1 MAKQLGFGHN
11 YFLYFTSF
19 CYLFGYLQGQGLVV
33 ISKTKTI
40 TKSYNR
46 IQKKYIFLDF
56 RVWVSW
62 KQLNAWQF
70 LFRGLIFVSM
80 VRQWLLL
87 LIDEPK
93 KKKIVRSIILI
104 QFPICFKYLIFT
116 MFVFTLSGSWVLIVV
131 FFASQVE
138 CKFKAPSIYCSTT
151 AIQEVKKI
159 TRCTCFFS
167 FVHVYVFLIWCTVTV
182 NVKYYFA

>member
-1 MAKQLGFGHN
+1 MMAKQLQFGHN
-11 YFLYFTSF
+11 YFLCLTSF

-33 ISKTKTI
+33 ISKRNTI
-40 TKSYNR
+40 LKSDNK
-46 IQKKYIFLDF
+46 IQKKNIFLDV
-56 RVWVSW
+56 RLWVSW

-70 LFRGLIFVSM
+70 LLWGLIFVSM
-80 VRQWLLL
+80 VTQWLLL
-87 LIDEPK
+87 LIDES
-93 KKKIVRSIILI
+93 KKIVRSITLI
-104 QFPICFKYLIFT
+104 QFLICFKYLIFT
-116 MFVFTLSGSWVLIVV
+116 VFVFTLSGSWVLIVV

-182 NVKYYFA
+182 NVTYYFA